1 MKYYKDKNELILPI
15 GSYDVDI
22 ELGKDDDAIFLEYYK
37 KLNFPDYFGFNW
49 DALYD
54 CLLDLSWM
62 KNDIIVLIHS
72 IKVEKSDISWKI
84 YLELMKDVEEQWN
97 LCDEQLSQNID
108 YWKNIY
114 NHTIDEV
121 EFENWNK
128 KRKLILYYPESL
140 VKIAPVG

>member
-1 MKYYKDKNELILPI
+1 MNH
-15 GSYDVDI
+15 
-22 ELGKDDDAIFLEYYK
+22 
-37 KLNFPDYFGFNW
+37 
-49 DALYD
+49 
-54 CLLDLSWM
+54 
-62 KNDIIVLIHS
+62 IIVLIHS